1 MLVIFQLFIGRKAVE
16 TEYILIN
23 FFIYK
28 LIIYRYL
35 QNNKISV
42 IRDNA
47 FNNLPSLHVLYV
59 LLSKIWV

>member
-59 LLSKIWV
+59 LLSKI

>member
-1 MLVIFQLFIGRKAVE
+1 MLVIFQIFIGRKEVE

-42 IRDNA
+42 IRDNT
-47 FNNLPSLHVLYV
+47 FKNLPSLHVL
-59 LLSKIWV
+59 